1 MKHTL
6 KFSTLVVLLCASSLA
21 NAKVHRRW
29 STSWSGDTEAIAK
42 AFPNDRYLDYE
53 IEIALSSQ
61 SSALIDEIYDV
72 RAEAAC
78 KELHPLV
85 PKFWIE
91 RYDTEE
97 LEKCAGIKFGYVSNA
112 DLISEIWKYK
122 EKERMKWYLE
132 GNLQQ

>member
-21 NAKVHRRW
+21 NAKVHRHW

-42 AFPNDRYLDYE
+42 AFPNDRYLDYD
-53 IEIALSSQ
+53 IQIALASQ
-61 SSALIDEIYDV
+61 ASALTYELDEMK
-72 RAEAAC
+72 AEAAC
-78 KELHPLV
+78 KERHPLV

-97 LEKCAGIKFGYVSNA
+97 LEKCAEMKLGYVSNA
-112 DLISEIWKYK
+112 DLIHEIWKNK
-122 EKERMKWYLE
+122 EEQKERMK
-132 GNLQQ
+132 